1 MPVRM
6 RTKIRK
12 YFSLTLDQS
21 YVSVGNISGWHVSM
35 GQGLS
40 RLALNSPCRHDVW
53 KTFYF
58 AERGVIYIS
67 GGSTDLMSV
76 WYIWGCKHTRC
87 NCCICCISG
96 LWRFTMS
103 RSII

>member
-12 YFSLTLDQS
+12 YFSFTLDQS

-40 RLALNSPCRHDVW
+40 RLALNSPCRDDVW

-58 AERGVIYIS
+58 AGRGLIYIS

-76 WYIWGCKHTRC
+76 WYIWDASTQGVIVAYVAYPDCG
-87 NCCICCISG
+87 G
-96 LWRFTMS
+96 LL
-103 RSII
+103 